1 MAEFAFRCVCGEPG
15 HPPVLEEQPW
25 ARLAGYS
32 DLATQWHASQASA
45 SLGPGLPVA
54 LLEQPPTA
62 GEPYYLKVGQP
73 FAARI
78 GETFHCLYEPPL
90 IALNGIYEG
99 IDADIHAITLVRCRL
114 VDGAL
119 LNDRQGVA
127 TVAVEAVTTVRDL
140 LDGPVTDMPL
150 PAGFWDCLLLRDR
163 GVEREG
169 PFVCMTSSLEGDEG
183 GWAVFHD
190 GPAGIDLLLYA
201 SWGHHHDHVW
211 AGRLRMPPDTRLDQ
225 D

>member
-1 MAEFAFRCVCGEPG
+1 MPEFAFRCVCGEPG
-15 HPPVLEEQPW
+15 QPPVLEAQPW

-32 DLATQWHASQASA
+32 DMATQWHASQASA
-45 SLGPGLPVA
+45 GLGPGLPVA
-54 LLEQPPTA
+54 LLEQPPAA
-62 GEPYYLKVGQP
+62 GGPYYLKVGQP

-99 IDADIHAITLVRCRL
+99 IGADIHAIALVRCRL

-119 LNDRQGVA
+119 VNDRQGVA

-140 LDGPVTDMPL
+140 MNGPLTHGPL
-150 PAGFWDCLLLRDR
+150 PAGFWDCLLFRDR
-163 GVEREG
+163 SVEREG
-169 PFVCMTSSLEGDEG
+169 AFVWITSSLEGDVG
-183 GWAVFHD
+183 GWALFHD
-190 GPAGIDLLLYA
+190 GAEGKDLLLY
-201 SWGHHHDHVW
+201 SNWDQHHDHVW
-211 AGRLRMPPDTRLDQ
+211 AGRVRLPPDTRLDQ

>member
-1 MAEFAFRCVCGEPG
+1 MPEIEFRCVCGEPG
-15 HPPVLEEQPW
+15 HRPVLEEQPW

-32 DLATQWHASQASA
+32 DMATQWHAARASA
-45 SLGPGLPVA
+45 RLGPGQPLS
-54 LLEQPPTA
+54 LLEHPPA
-62 GEPYYLKVGQP
+62 VGETSWLKVGMP

-99 IDADIHAITLVRCRL
+99 IDADINAMALVRCRL
-114 VDGAL
+114 LDGEQ
-119 LNDRQGVA
+119 LNARHGVA
-127 TVAVEAVTTVRDL
+127 TVAVEAVTTLRDL
-140 LDGPVTDMPL
+140 MDGPLSRSPL
-150 PAGFWDCLLLRDR
+150 PADFWNSLTLRDR

-169 PFVCMTSSLEGDEG
+169 PFTCLTSSLEGDEG

-190 GPAGIDLLLYA
+190 GPEGLDLLLY
-201 SWGHHHDHVW
+201 STWDHHHDHVW
-211 AGRLRMPPDTRLDQ
+211 AGRVRLPADTRLDQ